1 MKTKSYLAQRYS
13 LLCEIQFSRQVLNFR
28 RNTLLG
34 EVVTQSVYTVDD
46 LGNVFPIIDV
56 SELEQEEVRQAG
68 WRRGEQK
75 RAKRE

>member
-1 MKTKSYLAQRYS
+1 MKTKSCLAQRYS

-34 EVVTQSVYTVDD
+34 EEVTQSVYTVDD